1 MNLSKVGKVAVGV
14 ALLGVAVGS
23 FALTLGRTQ
32 DVAWV
37 GKPLDVQFQ
46 VQPDSVDD
54 LLPDC
59 LAAQVLYGD
68 SALDPGRISVTTSQS
83 TGAGQVIRVLT
94 TLPINEPVVTVQLRV
109 GCQQKLSKQY
119 TFLAELPTHVV
130 EPVVPAAPRSRITEA
145 AQRPVSTTPT
155 PIVSPPAEVSA
166 APTRRARVDAK
177 ADVAPAPAQ
186 GQRPAKP
193 ATKAV
198 RGSRLKL
205 DPLELLIERDPV
217 LRASDELLTLP
228 QEDGSRRT
236 EAAALWRSLNVSPE
250 QVLQDEAKALALEK
264 DMQSLRAAT
273 AQNQKG
279 LLDLQA
285 TVQQSES
292 QRYANWLVYGL
303 VGLWVACLAV
313 IWWFLR
319 RVREQRATDWRQGH
333 DAQDSQL
340 ADTMQR
346 PIVEHGGSDS
356 PAVPVTPVADTP
368 LARAPVD
375 AAAAAPLSEV
385 DIELEVDLDLHTGPL
400 ALGSKNQAPVPA
412 LTAHATRDFY
422 PSGAVAL
429 RASESAELMDVR
441 EQAEFF
447 LSLGQHDKAIEI
459 LTTRVAQFG
468 ESSPLVCLD
477 LLRMYHDL
485 GREAEFE
492 VMRTEFNHWF
502 AGYVPEFS
510 QFGNDGRALEEY
522 PRIMERISML
532 WPSPKVLEYIEGCL
546 YRQASGDEGL
556 VFDLNAYLDLLLLH
570 GVAKQMVRIA
580 NPLHPG
586 NKAEA
591 VRIPVRSHE
600 AMAGDASQLEGS
612 AAVPHRS
619 GAQRRGSQFGA
630 LKYPPTT
637 PARTPGSPIS
647 ISSAYADVPPST
659 SDS

>member
-1 MNLSKVGKVAVGV
+1 
-14 ALLGVAVGS
+14 
-23 FALTLGRTQ
+23 
-32 DVAWV
+32 
-37 GKPLDVQFQ
+37 
-46 VQPDSVDD
+46 
-54 LLPDC
+54 
-59 LAAQVLYGD
+59 
-68 SALDPGRISVTTSQS
+68 
-83 TGAGQVIRVLT
+83 
-94 TLPINEPVVTVQLRV
+94 
-109 GCQQKLSKQY
+109 
-119 TFLAELPTHVV
+119 
-130 EPVVPAAPRSRITEA
+130 
-145 AQRPVSTTPT
+145 
-155 PIVSPPAEVSA
+155 
-166 APTRRARVDAK
+166 
-177 ADVAPAPAQ
+177 
-186 GQRPAKP
+186 
-193 ATKAV
+193 
-198 RGSRLKL
+198 LKL

-250 QVLQDEAKALALEK
+250 QVLQDEAKALGLEK
-264 DMQSLRAAT
+264 DMQALRAAT

-285 TVQQSES
+285 TVQQAES

-313 IWWFLR
+313 IGWFLR
-319 RVREQRATDWRQGH
+319 RVREQRATDWLQGH
-333 DAQDSQL
+333 DARDSQL

-346 PIVEHGGSDS
+346 PIIEHGASDS
-356 PAVPVTPVADTP
+356 PAVPVTPVTPVADTP
-368 LARAPVD
+368 FAQAPTAVV
-375 AAAAAPLSEV
+375 AAAPLSEV
-385 DIELEVDLDLHTGPL
+385 DIELDVDLDLHTGPV
-400 ALGSKNQAPVPA
+400 ALGSKNHSPVPA
-412 LTAHATRDFY
+412 LPAHAARDFY
-422 PSGAVAL
+422 PSGAAAL

-441 EQAEFF
+441 EQAAFF
-447 LSLGQHDKAIEI
+447 LSLGQHDQAIEI

-477 LLRMYHDL
+477 LLRLYHDL

-502 AGYVPEFS
+502 AGYVPKFS

-522 PRIMERISML
+522 PRIMERLSML

-546 YRQASGDEGL
+546 YRQAFGDEGL

-570 GVAKQMVRIA
+570 GVAKQMVRNV

-586 NKAEA
+586 KKTEA
-591 VRIPVRSHE
+591 VRIPVRAHE
-600 AMAGDASQLEGS
+600 AMAGDASQSDGS
-612 AAVPHRS
+612 EAVPHRS

-637 PARTPGSPIS
+637 PTRTPGSPNS
-647 ISSAYADVPPST
+647 ISSAYDEVPHRI